1 MVNERP
7 ARSLKNS
14 IRELRQNM
22 IFAAWFTTVTKT
34 CKELQQRLPVFFPV
48 HLTQNEWWSFT

>member
-14 IRELRQNM
+14 IRVLRENM
-22 IFAAWFTTVTKT
+22 IFAARITAITKIR
-34 CKELQQRLPVFFPV
+34 KYLQQSLPVFVTV
-48 HLTQNEWWSFT
+48 HLAQNERLLFS